1 MDMTNL
7 AFKLEVK
14 WVFWVQAVLSTLI
27 GLAFIIF
34 PQFMFEML
42 GFFTDEDGLLMVR
55 FFGFM
60 VFGVGFLVFWA
71 RNSELSQTREAIQLM
86 LVIGFTMMLVTHLVV
101 MGIRGMPLLG
111 NVSLWMVNALHLTL
125 AVVHSFFVIRDWK
138 EVRAL
143 KTEVQ

>member
-1 MDMTNL
+1 M
-7 AFKLEVK
+7 AFRLEVK
-14 WVFWVQAVLSTLI
+14 WVFWVQSVLSTLI

-111 NVSLWMVNALHLTL
+111 NVSLWMVNVLHLTL
-125 AVVHSFFVIRDWK
+125 VVVHGYFVIRDWK

-143 KTEVQ
+143 KTEEQ